1 MGGGSLIDFGALS
14 SQLFS
19 SFWWLLPLFALAA
32 LLKSAWFKGF
42 IGESLVNLSAR
53 LFLDKNDYHLIKN
66 VTIPTEDGS
75 ACQKREASSFAE
87 TGSTSMIFNAWRL
100 ADEMRE
106 TSPDPSHLTPHTR
119 DPSHSNPRFFQ
130 PII

>member
-1 MGGGSLIDFGALS
+1 MIDFGTLTT
-14 SQLFS
+14 QLIS
-19 SFWWLLPLFALAA
+19 SFWWMIPLFALMA
-32 LLKSAWFKGF
+32 LFKSPWFKGF
-42 IGESLVNLSAR
+42 IGEVIVNMAAR

-75 ACQKREASSFAE
+75 ACQKMEAPSFAE

-106 TSPDPSHLTPHTR
+106 TSPDRMPFSAMNLAG
-119 DPSHSNPRFFQ
+119 
-130 PII
+130 